1 MKKANRIL
9 SVLLLLALLIGT
21 LPITVFAAES
31 KSFTGTQGEYEVFQ
45 IFQDAEDFV
54 NSALVTS
61 GNVPGMSVSIYS
73 DTNVLLE
80 GTPTEAGSYTLEMTV
95 NTHYLGDINFV
106 LTITIE
112 APAPDPHGTP
122 VVTKNP
128 TKEEV
133 VEGESATFI
142 ARADYAKQYE
152 WVMISDD
159 EAIGEVPCS
168 GLKNIFPTLTVSG
181 YDTEALTLTNIPA
194 TMDGCEFYCRFVGT
208 EESVKSKTAK
218 LTVLSKE
225 DVEPKITKDPTDEKV
240 DEGGRAV
247 FLVKADYTEKYAWKM
262 VDPDGVTYN
271 AADAASQFPG
281 LKVTG
286 ADSEKLV
293 LEKIPAE
300 MDGYRFYCVFI
311 GAGSEQVEG
320 KKAKLTVIP
329 EETEATTEATT
340 ETIEETTADTA
351 PSEDLPEDTVPQE
364 TQEQTVPP
372 TDADKDADD
381 SQEPGDSMLM
391 IFVILI
397 GIAVIAVAAIVVVLL
412 AMLKG
417 KGGGRYS
424 R

>member
-112 APAPDPHGTP
+112 PPAPDPNGTP

-159 EAIGEVPCS
+159 AAIGEVPCS

-181 YDTEALTLTNIPA
+181 YDTEALTLTNIPV

-218 LTVLSKE
+218 LTVLSKD
-225 DVEPKITKDPTDEKV
+225 DVKPKITKEPTDEKV

-247 FLVKADYTEKYAWKM
+247 FVAKADYVKSYTWKM
-262 VDPDGVTYN
+262 VSPDDVTYN
-271 AADAASQFPG
+271 VADAASQFPG

-300 MDGYRFYCVFI
+300 LDGYRFYCVFT
-311 GAGSEQVEG
+311 GSEQVEG

-340 ETIEETTADTA
+340 EPTEETTVDTA

-372 TDADKDADD
+372 TVADKDADD

-391 IFVILI
+391 IFVILV